1 MGGRVQWE
9 AQVDSNIKQL
19 LGDAKQLR
27 DELDGIKKR
36 KYEVKLNIDEKKLEN
51 VISNLDKMLTSLGK
65 GTGDFKEFENLSK
78 LLNDIVSEVQTL
90 NKAFNN
96 TNATDALGNLL
107 KDEESLK
114 SITLLFQKIIEE
126 SNKIK
131 NNELFNSEQLQ
142 ELLSVF
148 DKIENSLSSLRS
160 IISDVGDGEE
170 FSPLL
175 KALNDIKEAA
185 SNIKLNFNM
194 DLGDEVS
201 ERLNQ
206 KISQASA
213 RQLEAYRKLFSAM
226 KGTKKTNKEML
237 KFFEPDE
244 ASVSEL
250 IGMYKGI
257 IERAEKQFKVG
268 NSNVYKKYLGAE
280 YDTLKRE
287 ITNANKQLSRA
298 DSKRSENGILG
309 DLFGNTKDLSGVI
322 EQLNK
327 IIEKLDEI
335 SKSALDFKSTFK
347 ERFNVTASIEEI
359 DKLTNRVKELEDEL
373 SKIKLNPVNVDKSNI
388 SSENITA
395 IEQQIKKQNEYNDL
409 VSVGYDR
416 IQKMKKISESGT
428 TGSNSVYDLLRLNHK
443 AWDEVKANNFFNTI
457 PEEGLQ
463 RYTKILEVVEKIVQE
478 MVKASGLTESQIIS
492 QLKDIQTAKGGN
504 FKLNGT
510 DSGWTHFAT
519 YSNGQKDA
527 MQKPNGITYK
537 VYAAFDDIKDL
548 NQNVV
553 SSIMEELTKAGF
565 KGRLKTTSGST
576 SFGDKLNG
584 LAITDQMVV
593 HGSTKKD
600 QEIAYN
606 VLKNIGVKLSYLG
619 GGIDTPDGSFSQTLA
634 SGEINKYIQGLEKE
648 AVAARDA
655 AKAEQQLADS
665 RKDSSVATP
674 IKDVIQGDTDKL
686 GMDEIVSS
694 TEDAVQAK
702 KDFAS
707 ANEGVQLSIDGS
719 KSHLQLEAELMSN
732 IAESARKAADA
743 KKEFVEANKDVKD
756 GTDSS
761 NNSLKKDK
769 YKDKSKI
776 SEDDYTSRSD
786 YFASI
791 ANKKLI
797 DSGNTI
803 LGNSVNTEL
812 VDGLV
817 KVNAKIKEADGTWK
831 TFSAKIDADGNMFE
845 QRFRTI
851 TKNVDKLDKELK
863 DFELDSSPALS
874 YGETLEKAKQIRESL
889 NLGDEFTVKV
899 DSNEL
904 VTITKKLDDVNSSAI
919 SVTQT
924 FKSAQDAIDNFGKET
939 SNIAEKTSVA
949 LKNIKEKKDNVSSNT
964 QTKKDDAQS
973 SVNKALKDQ
982 IDAWKKIQNI
992 REKIA
997 KSNNS
1002 DEINALNESKES
1014 YQKQYDAT
1022 EKVLKAN
1029 SDLYDKEAQLLK
1041 LEQIRLETNTKI
1053 AKYKGDTQETQLS
1066 SAEKSLNKFQS
1077 KLSSLKLKPDEEH
1090 RFPKYTEYIN
1100 QLDNAIKEYSDHLTL
1115 LRNKQNNGGIITDK
1129 DIQDVETY
1137 ENKITDLFQQIKKFS
1152 GGEKGYENISATK
1165 IAAQINKLLED
1176 NTRMSKEA
1184 KEQIKAYYAEAASG
1198 KPTRPLKEIYNDA
1211 LKVVQAEKEMGRG
1224 GKSFLSAIKEKMWYG
1239 AAGQIANMFGFYDII
1254 NYARQGIDTVRELD
1268 TAFTEMR
1275 KVSDETV
1282 NSLKNY
1288 QATTFDTADAV
1299 GTTAKQ
1305 IQDSTADWLRLGESM
1320 NQAAESAKVSN
1331 ILLNVSEF
1339 DSIDSATESL
1349 VAMSQAYQDLS
1360 KMDIVDVL
1368 NNIGNNYSISTDGLA
1383 TALQKSA
1390 SALKTAQ
1397 NDLTEST
1404 ALVTAGNAIVQN
1416 PDSVGAGIRTIALR
1430 LTGTEEAKANLEEL
1444 GEETDDVIT
1453 TTSKLRDTIL
1463 SATKA
1468 ATSDGKGFDIL
1479 DANGNYKSTYE
1490 IMQGLADLYD
1500 TIVQKDKELG
1510 TNNLNLLL
1518 ETIAGKNRSNIAASI
1533 LQNGDMLRSVY
1544 QDAQNSEG
1552 SAEKELEAYL
1562 DSIDG
1567 KMAQLENRA
1576 QEFWSVLID
1585 SNTIKN
1591 GIDGL
1596 KLLLEILTKIIDYAG
1611 MLPLIF
1617 GGTAIIG
1624 AVKNFDRSND
1634 FVLYGCESIVA

>member
-1 MGGRVQWE
+1 MAGRVQWE

-388 SSENITA
+388 SSENSYA
-395 IEQQIKKQNEYNDL
+395 EKEVKQWKEYNDL
-409 VSVGYDR
+409 VAVGYDR
-416 IQKMKKISESGT
+416 VQKLKKIQESGT
-428 TGSNSVYDLLRLNHK
+428 VGNNSVYDLLRLNHE

-457 PEEGLQ
+457 PEEGLK
-463 RYTKILEVVEKIVQE
+463 RYTKILEVVENIVKKMLE
-478 MVKASGLTESQIIS
+478 AKGLTEEQVVK
-492 QLKDIQTAKGGN
+492 QLSDIKNASGGN
-504 FKLNGT
+504 FKLNGY

-519 YSNGQKDA
+519 YTDSNKDK
-527 MQKPNGITYK
+527 MQKANGITYK
-537 VYAAFDDIKDL
+537 VYAAFDDIEDL
-548 NQNVV
+548 NKNVV
-553 SSIMEELTKAGF
+553 ASIMEELTKAGF

-584 LAITDQMVV
+584 LAITDQMVI

-606 VLKNIGVKLSYLG
+606 TLKKMGLNLSYLG
-619 GGIDTPDGSFSQTLA
+619 GGIDTPDGSFSQTLQT
-634 SGEINKYIQGLEKE
+634 GNIEKYIKVLQKESEVADQTTKSELELSK
-648 AVAARDA
+648 ARN
-655 AKAEQQLADS
+655 E
-665 RKDSSVATP
+665 SSNTTTSP
-674 IKDVIQGDTDKL
+674 IKDVIQG
-686 GMDEIVSS
+686 E
-694 TEDAVQAK
+694 TEKPNIDSITSATEEAVQAK
-702 KDFAS
+702 KDFAT
-707 ANEGVQLSIDGS
+707 ANEGVQSSVDGS
-719 KSHLQLEAELMSN
+719 KSQLELEAELMSN
-732 IAESARKAADA
+732 IAKSAREAADA
-743 KKEFVEANKDVKD
+743 KKEFVEANEKVKD
-756 GTDSS
+756 STDSS

-769 YKDKSKI
+769 YKDRSKI

-1115 LRNKQNNGGIITDK
+1115 LRNKQNNGGIITDG
-1129 DIQDVETY
+1129 DIQDVKTY

-1165 IAAQINKLLED
+1165 VAAQINKLLED

-1184 KEQIKAYYAEAASG
+1184 KEQIKAYYAEVASG
-1198 KPTRPLKEIYNDA
+1198 NPTRPLKEIYNDA

-1331 ILLNVSEF
+1331 VLLNVSEF

-1368 NNIGNNYSISTDGLA
+1368 NNIGKILPKHMVTYGDV
-1383 TALQKSA
+1383 KS
-1390 SALKTAQ
+1390 
-1397 NDLTEST
+1397 
-1404 ALVTAGNAIVQN
+1404 
-1416 PDSVGAGIRTIALR
+1416 
-1430 LTGTEEAKANLEEL
+1430 
-1444 GEETDDVIT
+1444 
-1453 TTSKLRDTIL
+1453 
-1463 SATKA
+1463 
-1468 ATSDGKGFDIL
+1468 
-1479 DANGNYKSTYE
+1479 
-1490 IMQGLADLYD
+1490 
-1500 TIVQKDKELG
+1500 
-1510 TNNLNLLL
+1510 
-1518 ETIAGKNRSNIAASI
+1518 
-1533 LQNGDMLRSVY
+1533 
-1544 QDAQNSEG
+1544 
-1552 SAEKELEAYL
+1552 
-1562 DSIDG
+1562 
-1567 KMAQLENRA
+1567 
-1576 QEFWSVLID
+1576 W
-1585 SNTIKN
+1585 
-1591 GIDGL
+1591 
-1596 KLLLEILTKIIDYAG
+1596 
-1611 MLPLIF
+1611 
-1617 GGTAIIG
+1617 
-1624 AVKNFDRSND
+1624 
-1634 FVLYGCESIVA
+1634 

>member
-1 MGGRVQWE
+1 MAGRVQWE

-287 ITNANKQLSRA
+287 ITNVNKQLSRA

-388 SSENITA
+388 SSGNI
-395 IEQQIKKQNEYNDL
+395 K
-409 VSVGYDR
+409 
-416 IQKMKKISESGT
+416 
-428 TGSNSVYDLLRLNHK
+428 
-443 AWDEVKANNFFNTI
+443 
-457 PEEGLQ
+457 EGL
-463 RYTKILEVVEKIVQE
+463 KEVQE
-478 MVKASGLTESQIIS
+478 QAE
-492 QLKDIQTAKGGN
+492 QTAKSVQEVSETPLKN
-504 FKLNGT
+504 VIQ
-510 DSGWTHFAT
+510 DS
-519 YSNGQKDA
+519 K
-527 MQKPNGITYK
+527 
-537 VYAAFDDIKDL
+537 
-548 NQNVV
+548 
-553 SSIMEELTKAGF
+553 
-565 KGRLKTTSGST
+565 ST
-576 SFGDKLNG
+576 SQKFEENIQNIANTTDK
-584 LAITDQMVV
+584 A
-593 HGSTKKD
+593 
-600 QEIAYN
+600 
-606 VLKNIGVKLSYLG
+606 
-619 GGIDTPDGSFSQTLA
+619 SQ
-634 SGEINKYIQGLEKE
+634 SLEKYTNKWKILTQ
-648 AVAARDA
+648 VG
-655 AKAEQQLADS
+655 
-665 RKDSSVATP
+665 
-674 IKDVIQGDTDKL
+674 DVGD
-686 GMDEIVSS
+686 
-694 TEDAVQAK
+694 
-702 KDFAS
+702 
-707 ANEGVQLSIDGS
+707 
-719 KSHLQLEAELMSN
+719 
-732 IAESARKAADA
+732 
-743 KKEFVEANKDVKD
+743 
-756 GTDSS
+756 
-761 NNSLKKDK
+761 
-769 YKDKSKI
+769 
-776 SEDDYTSRSD
+776 
-786 YFASI
+786 
-791 ANKKLI
+791 
-797 DSGNTI
+797 
-803 LGNSVNTEL
+803 
-812 VDGLV
+812 
-817 KVNAKIKEADGTWK
+817 K
-831 TFSAKIDADGNMFE
+831 TFSATFEKNKGQIESVRWKAKSDDDGNIIYDDDGNIAYEVSSTTISSYQKLERAIVDADNELRKLEDRKSEVLKNDSNASIVNLDFLISDQKEYIKLLE
-845 QRFRTI
+845 QTVTYI
-851 TKNVDKLDKELK
+851 SQSNEYMLDEQQIIEARNKAEREYVLNKKARQEESSAKANAKE
-863 DFELDSSPALS
+863 EL
-874 YGETLEKAKQIRESL
+874 EIQKQISKETEQQAIAQRKKWENFSQEQESYISNKYESDAIERNRKTYQEL
-889 NLGDEFTVKV
+889 TSAIQQYSEVSKRIASGNILEGDIELAEKLENKISELQKQPILSTKQVEESEQKLVKLFNQLDV
-899 DSNEL
+899 IE
-904 VTITKKLDDVNSSAI
+904 KKVKKKQEESSAKATKAESQKLAKEKTI
-919 SVTQT
+919 SR
-924 FKSAQDAIDNFGKET
+924 K
-939 SNIAEKTSVA
+939 AEKQS
-949 LKNIKEKKDNVSSNT
+949 I
-964 QTKKDDAQS
+964 QS
-973 SVNKALKDQ
+973 SVDKALKDQ
-982 IDAWKKIQNI
+982 VNAWKEIQNI

-1002 DEINALNESKES
+1002 DEINELNESKEI
-1014 YQKQYDAT
+1014 YQKQYISAD
-1022 EKVLKAN
+1022 KILKAN

-1041 LEQIRLETNTKI
+1041 IEQIRLETNTKI
-1053 AKYKGDTQETQLS
+1053 AKYKGDTQETTLS
-1066 SAEKSLNKFQS
+1066 SAEESLNKFQN
-1077 KLSSLKLKPDEEH
+1077 KLSSLELKPDVEH

-1100 QLDNAIKEYSDHLTL
+1100 ELSNAIKKYSDHIAL
-1115 LRNKQNNGGIITDK
+1115 LRSKQNNGEIITDE
-1129 DIQDVETY
+1129 DINQVQEY
-1137 ENKITDLFQQIKKFS
+1137 EENITKLFTQVKKFS

-1165 IAAQINKLLED
+1165 VAAQINKLLED

-1184 KEQIKAYYAEAASG
+1184 KEQIKAYYAEVASG
-1198 KPTRPLKEIYNDA
+1198 NPTRPLKEIYNDA
-1211 LKVVQAEKEMGRG
+1211 LKVVQLEKEAGRG

-1305 IQDSTADWLRLGESM
+1305 IQDSTADWMG
-1320 NQAAESAKVSN
+1320 
-1331 ILLNVSEF
+1331 
-1339 DSIDSATESL
+1339 
-1349 VAMSQAYQDLS
+1349 
-1360 KMDIVDVL
+1360 
-1368 NNIGNNYSISTDGLA
+1368 
-1383 TALQKSA
+1383 
-1390 SALKTAQ
+1390 
-1397 NDLTEST
+1397 
-1404 ALVTAGNAIVQN
+1404 
-1416 PDSVGAGIRTIALR
+1416 
-1430 LTGTEEAKANLEEL
+1430 
-1444 GEETDDVIT
+1444 
-1453 TTSKLRDTIL
+1453 
-1463 SATKA
+1463 
-1468 ATSDGKGFDIL
+1468 
-1479 DANGNYKSTYE
+1479 
-1490 IMQGLADLYD
+1490 
-1500 TIVQKDKELG
+1500 
-1510 TNNLNLLL
+1510 
-1518 ETIAGKNRSNIAASI
+1518 
-1533 LQNGDMLRSVY
+1533 
-1544 QDAQNSEG
+1544 
-1552 SAEKELEAYL
+1552 
-1562 DSIDG
+1562 
-1567 KMAQLENRA
+1567 
-1576 QEFWSVLID
+1576 
-1585 SNTIKN
+1585 
-1591 GIDGL
+1591 
-1596 KLLLEILTKIIDYAG
+1596 EILV
-1611 MLPLIF
+1611 P
-1617 GGTAIIG
+1617 
-1624 AVKNFDRSND
+1624 
-1634 FVLYGCESIVA
+1634 LYGNI